1 MAATNLAT
9 TLPEIAVDNRLA
21 SLWYGFSFKAD
32 GWQVPDL
39 WDETARDYKA
49 ADGWNRLH
57 TNLPHHRTAP
67 LRVLQV
73 KAKRDTVSRVVKGW
87 SIYDLESPIVAE
99 GGVAAAMR
107 SRAEW
112 QDVPTLSVPSRL

>member
-39 WDETARDYKA
+39 WDD
-49 ADGWNRLH
+49 
-57 TNLPHHRTAP
+57 TNWLIIVT
-67 LRVLQV
+67 LF
-73 KAKRDTVSRVVKGW
+73 
-87 SIYDLESPIVAE
+87 DLCK
-99 GGVAAAMR
+99 
-107 SRAEW
+107 
-112 QDVPTLSVPSRL
+112 